1 MAFQDLRGQV
11 GDKVVART
19 DHGLVVKRLPR
30 YKRPISAKLAASSQ
44 RLKRAGEL
52 WVGLAL
58 PQVEAWRAYAAGLTR
73 RDDVTGEEYS
83 PTAKNAFA
91 ALAVKVLQVDPEAPV
106 PTSPPAGP
114 FLGDSVELAVS
125 AAPAGAR
132 FEASGPNGPDV
143 TTELF
148 AQPLANV
155 RRLPGKRYVSE
166 GFHRF
171 LPGSLSVVAPLAPGA
186 WALAARFVRPS
197 TGQAT
202 GLRRLG
208 VVEVV
213 V

>member
-30 YKRPISAKLAASSQ
+30 YKRPVSPKLAASSA
-44 RLKRAGEL
+44 RLKLASEI
-52 WVGLAL
+52 WVGLTL
-58 PQVEAWRAYAAGLTR
+58 PQVEAWRDYAAGQRR

-83 PTAKNAFA
+83 PTAKNAFVS
-91 ALAVKVLQVDPEAPV
+91 LAVKFLQVDPQGEV
-106 PTSPPAGP
+106 PLVPPAAP
-114 FLGDSVELAVS
+114 FLGDSVRLEV
-125 AAPAGAR
+125 AASPGGAR
-132 FEASGPNGPDV
+132 FDASGPNGADV
-143 TTELF
+143 TTELL

-166 GFHRF
+166 GFKRF
-171 LPGSLSVVAPLAPGA
+171 TPGSLSVVVPLAPGA

-208 VVEVV
+208 VVEVAE
-213 V
+213 